1 MKTNPVRLPAL
12 ACAPLV
18 CALFL
23 AAGLAMPVAAAEQR
37 APEQRAPEQ
46 RGPEAVLKAVDAGE
60 ILPLKTVL
68 GRIEG
73 EASGVVV
80 DAELER
86 RGGAW
91 FYEIEIVQA
100 GAVKLK
106 LKVDARD
113 GRIVERRTK
122 PVR

>member
-23 AAGLAMPVAAAEQR
+23 AAGLAMPVAAAEPR
-37 APEQRAPEQ
+37 ASEQ

-100 GAVKLK
+100 GTVKLK

-122 PVR
+122 PAR

>member
-23 AAGLAMPVAAAEQR
+23 AAGLAMPVAAA
-37 APEQRAPEQ
+37 EQ

-100 GAVKLK
+100 GTVKLK

-122 PVR
+122 PAR

>member
-18 CALFL
+18 CALLL

-37 APEQRAPEQ
+37 APEQR
-46 RGPEAVLKAVDAGE
+46 GPEAALKAVDAGE

-86 RGGAW
+86 RGGAC